1 MKVKKQFGFILSQV
15 FREPKLDPQIV
26 TKFLPALVSLM
37 VDDDVRR
44 LNARL
49 PPDQR
54 DAAITII
61 EHSGGP
67 SPSSSTQVGHH
78 HHRALRWAIT
88 IIEHSGGQLL
98 LMDVCHAMEIVI

>member
-1 MKVKKQFGFILSQV
+1 MIEYYIVIDNFSLLHLQV

-49 PPDQR
+49 PPDER
-54 DAAITII
+54 ESAITII
-61 EHSGGP
+61 EHSGKYASYVYSYEDTTH
-67 SPSSSTQVGHH
+67 SP
-78 HHRALRWAIT
+78 I
-88 IIEHSGGQLL
+88 
-98 LMDVCHAMEIVI
+98 

>member
-1 MKVKKQFGFILSQV
+1 MFSCVMFFLCIPQL

-49 PPDQR
+49 PLDER
-54 DAAITII
+54 ESAITII
-61 EHSGGP
+61 EHSG
-67 SPSSSTQVGHH
+67 T
-78 HHRALRWAIT
+78 
-88 IIEHSGGQLL
+88 
-98 LMDVCHAMEIVI
+98 